1 MIEENRKSTGNG
13 YGLIILQT
21 AMRKSLVLRSLC
33 IVKDGWGTLL
43 SGELQ
48 IWRTAVTRLNSA
60 RPQCILVY
68 NALRFPYLDKENII
82 DMLELLY
89 ISLLYCCNTLAGC
102 IQSTRADFSN
112 LFPASQK

>member
-33 IVKDGWGTLL
+33 IVKDGWGTLM

-48 IWRTAVTRLNSA
+48 IWRTPVTRLNSA
-60 RPQCILVY
+60 RPHCVLVY
-68 NALRFPYLDKENII
+68 NALRRPNMDIENII
-82 DMLELLY
+82 DMLKLLY
-89 ISLLYCCNTLAGC
+89 TS
-102 IQSTRADFSN
+102 
-112 LFPASQK
+112 